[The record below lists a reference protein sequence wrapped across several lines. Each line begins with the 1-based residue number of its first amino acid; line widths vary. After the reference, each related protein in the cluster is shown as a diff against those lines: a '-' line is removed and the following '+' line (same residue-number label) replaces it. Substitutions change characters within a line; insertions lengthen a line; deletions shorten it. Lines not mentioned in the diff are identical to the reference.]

1 MSRPVRIAFIGLCI
15 VQIVFAL
22 GFSFQVSF
30 FVNLWPLPYSGQMNP
45 IFVGSFLFAAAS
57 SVAWCLWMRADGAL
71 AGIGLD
77 YSVTFIALTIYA
89 LQLYAERPTPLLLG
103 FVIAS
108 IAGLLFGLGLFAWAL
123 RQPLPPTPQLP
134 LLLRISFMVFVIVLL
149 LAGIQLVLRTP
160 GILPWQ
166 TTQISASLYGWM
178 FIGSA
183 SYFTYGLLR
192 PGWSNAG
199 GQLAGFLGYD
209 LVLILP
215 VLLLFRNITPALLP
229 NLIIYLAVLIY
240 SGALAIYY
248 LFLNRETRLFPRHP
262 KTTT

>member
-1 MSRPVRIAFIGLCI
+1 
-15 VQIVFAL
+15 
-22 GFSFQVSF
+22 
-30 FVNLWPLPYSGQMNP
+30 
-45 IFVGSFLFAAAS
+45 
-57 SVAWCLWMRADGAL
+57 
-71 AGIGLD
+71 
-77 YSVTFIALTIYA
+77 
-89 LQLYAERPTPLLLG
+89 
-103 FVIAS
+103 
-108 IAGLLFGLGLFAWAL
+108 
-123 RQPLPPTPQLP
+123 
-134 LLLRISFMVFVIVLL
+134 
-149 LAGIQLVLRTP
+149 
-160 GILPWQ
+160 
-166 TTQISASLYGWM
+166 M

-215 VLLLFRNITPALLP
+215 VLLLIRNITPALLP

-262 KTTT
+262 NTPLPTSSQNNNVVRLTCPARIRVENNIFDPLKVPYQ